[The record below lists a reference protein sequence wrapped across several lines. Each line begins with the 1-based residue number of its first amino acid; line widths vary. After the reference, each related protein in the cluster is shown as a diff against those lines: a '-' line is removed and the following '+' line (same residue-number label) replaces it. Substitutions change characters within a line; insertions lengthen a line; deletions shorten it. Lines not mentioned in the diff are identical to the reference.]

1 MQETSETLINPLV
14 WNILWWRTWQRYIDR
29 DTGVYMDAGVNID
42 VDTDVAR
49 DIGVDINIGFPGGR
63 HGNPL

>member
-1 MQETSETLINPLV
+1 MV
-14 WNILWWRTWQRYIDR
+14 WNILWRRTWQGYIDR
-29 DTGVYMDAGVNID
+29 DTGVHIDAGVNID